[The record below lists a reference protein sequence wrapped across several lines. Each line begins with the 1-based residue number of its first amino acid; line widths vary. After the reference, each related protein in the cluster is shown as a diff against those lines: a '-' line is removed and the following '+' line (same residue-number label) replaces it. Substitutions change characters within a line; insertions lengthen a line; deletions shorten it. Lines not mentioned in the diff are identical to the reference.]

1 MLKDMKDDEK
11 TGRVDIVRLAFP
23 MLNLE
28 TIWLF
33 LLELFPLEL
42 VSYNYIP
49 MLSDILGW
57 WPYWFNVTDQQLW
70 LFITTGVGTDFLS
83 GAPEFRPGF

>member
-1 MLKDMKDDEK
+1 MKDDEK
-11 TGRVDIVRLAFP
+11 TGRVDTVRLVFP

-42 VSYNYIP
+42 VSYNYIA

-57 WPYWFNVTDQQLW
+57 WPYWFNVTDRQ
-70 LFITTGVGTDFLS
+70 
-83 GAPEFRPGF
+83 